1 MFNMSVGPIEKSRS
15 TACLEAD
22 EEKVPDLFQYVE
34 PKTSTGTLCHIVYIT
49 IF

>member
-1 MFNMSVGPIEKSRS
+1 MSVGPIEKSRS

-34 PKTSTGTLCHIVYIT
+34 PKTSTGMSMLCHIVYIT

>member
-1 MFNMSVGPIEKSRS
+1 MSVGPIENSRS
-15 TACLEAD
+15 TARLEAD

-34 PKTSTGTLCHIVYIT
+34 PKTSTGMLCHIVYIT